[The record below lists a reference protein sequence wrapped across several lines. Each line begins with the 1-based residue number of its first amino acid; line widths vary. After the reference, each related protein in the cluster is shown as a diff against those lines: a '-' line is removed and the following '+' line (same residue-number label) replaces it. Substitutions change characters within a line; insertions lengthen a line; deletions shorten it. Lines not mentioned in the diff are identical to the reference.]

1 MLPRKAPHAWMGNGT
16 GHFRLISYPGVCCFE
31 LPLGVK
37 GSINVGWTIV
47 RWKPIPIR
55 WPFYKHGG
63 FMDIYTL
70 GKLALPVVIVIMAVS
85 AILTLAMGL
94 FTTLKTLESV
104 QRFFQHME
112 ESRRSSLTINVM
124 TGKRSSQPPMRE
136 HD

>member
-1 MLPRKAPHAWMGNGT
+1 
-16 GHFRLISYPGVCCFE
+16 
-31 LPLGVK
+31 
-37 GSINVGWTIV
+37 
-47 RWKPIPIR
+47 
-55 WPFYKHGG
+55 
-63 FMDIYTL
+63 MDIYTL

-136 HD
+136 QDW

>member
-1 MLPRKAPHAWMGNGT
+1 
-16 GHFRLISYPGVCCFE
+16 
-31 LPLGVK
+31 
-37 GSINVGWTIV
+37 
-47 RWKPIPIR
+47 
-55 WPFYKHGG
+55 
-63 FMDIYTL
+63 MDMYTL
-70 GKLALPVVIVIMAVS
+70 GKLALPVTIGIMAVS

-136 HD
+136 QDW